1 MILESDIRSVVEKKM
16 HQLGGF
22 LVDVK
27 VSHTNDIIVLI
38 DLDEGVT
45 FDHCTDISK
54 YIESY
59 FDRETEDYSLKVCSP
74 GIDRAFVVDE
84 QYLKN
89 IGREVKVLLKNGKR
103 TSGKI
108 ISYEDNLTLEVISK
122 KNILKNVVIYKE
134 DIKETRL
141 KIKFK

>member
-1 MILESDIRSVVEKKM
+1 M
-16 HQLGGF
+16 
-22 LVDVK
+22 
-27 VSHTNDIIVLI
+27 I

-45 FDHCTDISK
+45 FDHCTDVSK

-122 KNILKNVVIYKE
+122 KNILKNVIINKE

>member
-1 MILESDIRSVVEKKM
+1 MILESDIRNLVKRKM
-16 HQLGGF
+16 HQIGGF

-27 VSHTNDIIVLI
+27 VSHTNDITVLI

-54 YIESY
+54 HIESY

-89 IGREVKVLLKNGKR
+89 VGRDVKVVLKNGKR
-103 TSGKI
+103 ASGKL
-108 ISYEDNLTLEVISK
+108 ISYEDNLTLEKVSK
-122 KNILKNVVIYKE
+122 KNEIKKIIINKE
-134 DIKETRL
+134 DIKETKL

>member
-1 MILESDIRSVVEKKM
+1 MILESDIRSIVEKKM
-16 HQLGGF
+16 HQIGGF

-27 VSHTNDIIVLI
+27 VSHNNDITVLI
-38 DLDEGVT
+38 DLDDGVT

-59 FDRETEDYSLKVCSP
+59 FDRETEDFSLKVCSP

-89 IGREVKVLLKNGKR
+89 IGRDIKVLLKNGKR

-108 ISYEDNLTLEVISK
+108 ISYEDNLTLEKVSK
-122 KNILKNVVIYKE
+122 KNVVKKIIINKE
-134 DIKETRL
+134 DIKETKL